1 MLISIYVMTIV
12 FQANT
17 NAALKNLETQVGQ
30 LALAMQN
37 LSKDAFSSDT
47 GKNSKDCMAVT
58 LRSGRE
64 LKKKRNEKK
73 ETEEE
78 KHAKV
83 GEELKQHGSEVAEE
97 DRTTKM
103 QQEQQ
108 VEKGNLRK
116 NEEIKAYSPQVPFP

>member
-1 MLISIYVMTIV
+1 
-12 FQANT
+12 
-17 NAALKNLETQVGQ
+17 
-30 LALAMQN
+30 
-37 LSKDAFSSDT
+37 
-47 GKNSKDCMAVT
+47 MAVT

-64 LKKKRNEKK
+64 LEERRNENK

-78 KHAKV
+78 KHAEV
-83 GEELKQHGSEVAEE
+83 GEELKQQSSRVAKE

-116 NEEIKAYSPQVPFP
+116 KKEVTTSNPQVPIPQRLKKAKLEEQFSRFFNMFKKIGINIPFSEGYIEHKE

>member
-1 MLISIYVMTIV
+1 
-12 FQANT
+12 
-17 NAALKNLETQVGQ
+17 
-30 LALAMQN
+30 MQN
-37 LSKDAFSSDT
+37 QSNDAFPSDT
-47 GKNSKDCMAVT
+47 RKNPKDCMTVT

-64 LKKKRNEKK
+64 LEERRNEKK

-78 KHAKV
+78 KHAEV
-83 GEELKQHGSEVAEE
+83 GEELNQHSSEVAEE

-116 NEEIKAYSPQVPFP
+116 NEEVKTYSPQVPFPQRL